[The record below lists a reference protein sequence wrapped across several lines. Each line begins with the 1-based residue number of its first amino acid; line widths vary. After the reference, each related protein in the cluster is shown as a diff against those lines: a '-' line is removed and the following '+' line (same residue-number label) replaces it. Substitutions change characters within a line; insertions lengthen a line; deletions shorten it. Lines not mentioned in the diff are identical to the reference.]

1 MIGCL
6 EIRDFM
12 QKERK
17 SIQINFPSCFFTCHQ
32 VLRGIRVINF
42 SIVLGYSVIL
52 TTNFYQRYD
61 VKIEQLLYPNNFQ
74 KKEILCAR

>member
-1 MIGCL
+1 
-6 EIRDFM
+6 M

-17 SIQINFPSCFFTCHQ
+17 SIQINIPSCFFTCHQ

-61 VKIEQLLYPNNFQ
+61 VKSEQLLYPNNFQ
-74 KKEILCAR
+74 